1 MDMHFDHATIV
12 TDDIDGTRRFFDE
25 VVGLDAG
32 PRPPFRVDGYWLYLD
47 SRPVIH
53 VTRATLP
60 AYGGRCAPRI
70 DHIALRLDAHREWG
84 PLIDRLTSKRI
95 AYSLSE
101 VPLSNELQ
109 LFVSIA
115 PGVSVEF
122 ITTLAADDEPA
133 IPTRTI
139 PHHEKC

>member
-1 MDMHFDHATIV
+1 MHFDHATIV

-25 VVGLDAG
+25 VVGLDTG

-47 SRPVIH
+47 SRPMIH

-60 AYGGRCAPRI
+60 AREGRSTPRI
-70 DHIALRLDAHREWG
+70 DHIALRVDTHHEWAT
-84 PLIDRLTSKRI
+84 LIDRLSSRRI
-95 AYSLSE
+95 DYSLSE

-122 ITTLAADDEPA
+122 VTTLGADKRYG
-133 IPTRTI
+133 IPNG
-139 PHHEKC
+139 